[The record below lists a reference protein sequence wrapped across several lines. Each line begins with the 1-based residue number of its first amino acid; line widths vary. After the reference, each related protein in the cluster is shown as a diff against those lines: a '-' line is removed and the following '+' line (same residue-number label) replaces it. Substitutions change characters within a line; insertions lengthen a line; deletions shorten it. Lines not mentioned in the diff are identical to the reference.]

1 MSVAVQRSP
10 LRRKL
15 REQVADSILDA
26 AEQIALEAGLGGMTV
41 SAVATRA
48 GVAVGTLYNYFPDSQ
63 GIIAALFRVRRNT
76 LLPMIN
82 AAATATKGLPFETR
96 LRELVRHL
104 LTAFDAHAAF
114 IRLSVLADRGGTKGK
129 PRDTMLMTRTVHVL
143 ELVMREGARRK
154 LFAIRQA
161 PVYAR
166 MMHGALRSLY
176 LWRMCS
182 GTEPISA
189 DGDLLV
195 DTFLHGIM
203 PHARRAASS

>member
-1 MSVAVQRSP
+1 VTVPVQRSP
-10 LRRKL
+10 LRKKL

-48 GVAVGTLYNYFPDSQ
+48 GVAVGTLYNYFPDSH
-63 GIIAALFRVRRNT
+63 GIMAALFRARRNT
-76 LLPMIN
+76 LLPMITAA
-82 AAATATKGLPFETR
+82 AAATKALPFETR
-96 LRELVRHL
+96 LREFVRRL
-104 LTAFDAHAAF
+104 LAAFDTHAAF
-114 IRLSVLADRGGTKGK
+114 LRLAVLADRDGTKGK
-129 PRDTMLMTRTVHVL
+129 PRDTMLMTRTVSAL
-143 ELVMREGARRK
+143 EQIMREGARRK
-154 LFAIRQA
+154 LFAMRQS
-161 PVYAR
+161 PIYAR

-203 PHARRAASS
+203 PQTRRAAS

>member
-1 MSVAVQRSP
+1 MTAPAPRSP

-26 AEQIALEAGLGGMTV
+26 AEEIALELGVGGLTI
-41 SAVATRA
+41 SAVADRA
-48 GVAVGTLYNYFPDSQ
+48 GVAVGTLYNYFPGGE
-63 GIIAALFRVRRNT
+63 GILTALFRARRNS
-76 LLPMIN
+76 LLPLIVS
-82 AAATATKGLPFETR
+82 AATATKGLPFELR
-96 LRELVRHL
+96 LRDFVRRLLIAFESHERFLRIAVLV
-104 LTAFDAHAAF
+104 
-114 IRLSVLADRGGTKGK
+114 DRDGNKSK
-129 PRDTMLMTRTVHVL
+129 PRDTALMTRTVNAL
-143 ELVMREGARRK
+143 EQIMREGARRK
-154 LFAIRQA
+154 LFPMRQA

-182 GTEPISA
+182 GAEPISV

-203 PHARRAASS
+203 P

>member
-1 MSVAVQRSP
+1 MTVAMQRSP

-41 SAVATRA
+41 AAVATRA
-48 GVAVGTLYNYFPDSQ
+48 GVAVGTLYNYFPDSH
-63 GIIAALFRVRRNT
+63 GIIAALFRTRRNT

-82 AAATATKGLPFETR
+82 AAAAATKGLPFETR

-104 LTAFDAHAAF
+104 LVAFDTHAAF
-114 IRLSVLADRGGTKGK
+114 IRLSVLADRDGTKGK
-129 PRDTMLMTRTVHVL
+129 PRDTLLMTRTVHAL

-154 LFAIRQA
+154 LFPTRQA

-182 GTEPISA
+182 GAEPISA

-203 PHARRAASS
+203 PHSRRAAS